1 MFRYANEYRRL
12 TQILVVYGGKMSYGG
27 SMEWIEYTRVDTEI
41 TRNRERVVVEF
52 SLSILVDER
61 HLATALITPMMMNEF
76 VIGHLF
82 WQEVIDDASDVE
94 SITIEKNVAN
104 VTLHKRKSGVKR
116 PAETSADFKVNRDD
130 IFRAVNAI
138 LKSKIYA
145 ETEAIHSAGLFK
157 QGDGPVCIAEDVGR
171 HNALD
176 KVIGYG
182 LMNNIDFKNVFV
194 TSTGRMVSDMVRKV
208 CRANIPVVATKTAV
222 TNVGVEIAKRH
233 GITVVGF
240 VRDKGMKKSTDTGE
254 KIIAERSMKVYT
266 SPERIL

>member
-1 MFRYANEYRRL
+1 
-12 TQILVVYGGKMSYGG
+12 MSYGG

-41 TRNRERVVVEF
+41 TMGRERVVTEF
-52 SLSILVDER
+52 GLSILVNEK
-61 HLATALITPMMMNEF
+61 HFTTALITPMMKEEF

-82 WQEVIDDASDVE
+82 GQEVIDTYADVE
-94 SITIEKNVAN
+94 SITVEENVAN
-104 VTLHKRKSGVKR
+104 VTLHKNRGRVKR
-116 PAETSADFKVNRDD
+116 PLETPPDFKVSRDD
-130 IFRAVNAI
+130 IFSGVNAI

-157 QGDGPVCIAEDVGR
+157 RGADKVCIAEDVGR

-182 LMNNIDFKNVFV
+182 LINDIDFRNTYA
-194 TSTGRMVSDMVRKV
+194 TSTGRMVSDMVRKI

-222 TNVGVEIAKRH
+222 TNLGVEIGKRH
-233 GITVVGF
+233 GLTIAGF
-240 VRDKGMKKSTDTGE
+240 VRDRGMKKPTDTGE

-266 SPERIL
+266 FPERIL